1 MAPMKLSIRPA
12 AAADADAI
20 ARIHVDSW
28 RDAYPTLL
36 PDSYLV
42 ERLSEARQRAA
53 WRQRLGRAGR
63 GETVLV
69 ATVDGA
75 TVAGYVAF
83 GRCRRPNMAA
93 MGEIYELYVAPE
105 YQDRGTGRRL
115 LTATLARMRRARADS
130 VVVEVLAGN
139 PARFFYAHL
148 GATVGGGATRSFA
161 GRQLDTTLYIWR
173 NITALSES

>member
-69 ATVDGA
+69 ATVDDD
-75 TVAGYVAF
+75 TVVGYVAF

-115 LTATLARMRRARADS
+115 LAAALARMGRARAES

-161 GRQLDTTLYIWR
+161 GRQVDTTLYIWR
-173 NITALSES
+173 DITALSES